1 MVLIGKT
8 EISPNVILLWLM
20 AIILASCSKDSEA
33 LVLSSEKSLLS
44 YSIKEYPT
52 MVFDGFSNNALT
64 TKMDENNALNG
75 LTAVFSVSSKS
86 KLYVNGVEQSSGIT
100 VNNFSNMLSYKI
112 LAEDG
117 SSSTFTVSI
126 VGPANEAP
134 IANAGKD
141 RAYYLANT
149 SGGATVDVL
158 LDGSGS
164 TDAEGELLNYQWT
177 IDGNII
183 AVNEVSEIKLALG
196 TYNIQLEVTDNEGLF
211 SKDNVLVEVRQLG
224 LYYPVDTGATDE
236 TKNVL
241 NNLAAIAQSEQFA
254 FGQEFPLSFQLN
266 ELSFDLS
273 TSDCKD
279 VTGDHPAVFG
289 IDPHYML
296 YKSAAEKELHINE
309 ARAAYNNGSLVTFD
323 FHQKSRTD
331 GEIYYNNLTSD
342 TDKSL
347 MTDIVND
354 TNGARE
360 WYFSEM
366 DEVLEIINTDLGFTV
381 VFRLFHEMNGN
392 WFWWGTRTDNHSP
405 QLYIEF
411 YQMTVDYIKER
422 TNHVIFSWSPDK
434 VVDQSYYPGND
445 YVDIV
450 GLDYYTPS
458 NEGLK
463 QALIALTSFAEENNK
478 IAAFTETGQQ
488 QYHSTNPDFWTDN
501 ILSVVVE
508 GGSDIKI
515 AWVLSWFNAPWDSS
529 QDNLFIPNA
538 SSPQEVKDDF
548 IEFKNSDKTLFQ
560 ADIRTKDIYTSKIDS

>member
-8 EISPNVILLWLM
+8 EKSKYVFLLCLMIMILV
-20 AIILASCSKDSEA
+20 SCSKDTKA
-33 LVLSSEKSLLS
+33 LVLSSEKSLLA

-64 TKMDENNALNG
+64 TKMDENKALNG
-75 LTAVFSVSSKS
+75 LTALFSVSSKS

-100 VNNFSNMLSYKI
+100 VNNFSNMISYKI

-134 IANAGKD
+134 IANAGED

-149 SGGATVDVL
+149 SGTTVDVL
-158 LDGSGS
+158 LDGGGS

-177 IDGNII
+177 IDGNVI
-183 AVNEVSEIKLALG
+183 AVDEVSEIKLALG
-196 TYNIQLEVTDNEGLF
+196 TYDIQLEVTDDEGLF
-211 SKDNVLVEVRQLG
+211 SIDNVLVEVRQLG
-224 LYYPVDTGATDE
+224 HYYPVDIGATDE

-241 NNLAAIAQSEQFA
+241 NKLATIAQSEQFA

-309 ARAAYNNGSLVTFD
+309 ARAAYDNGSLITFD

-445 YVDIV
+445 YVDII
-450 GLDYYTPS
+450 GLDYYIPS

-478 IAAFTETGQQ
+478 IAALTETGQQ

-538 SSPQEVKDDF
+538 SSPQQVKDDF
-548 IEFKNSDKTLFQ
+548 IEFKNSDRTLFQ
-560 ADIRTKDIYTSKIDS
+560 ADIRAKDIYTSKIDS